1 MGDIN
6 EVISVDAGPGVAGL
20 REFTDALEQASSK
33 WAEFQAKM
41 SGGLGGS
48 GADKLAASMD
58 AAAAKIGEAAD
69 KAAAS
74 LERIGEASSGAAGGV
89 ERMGEAAAGAG
100 GSLDETAAGADA
112 AAAASDR
119 LAASADEAAGAL
131 DRQAVSGKAAGD
143 SAEGSAA
150 ASEGFGKTAKV
161 AFLGLA
167 VAAGYGIDKAMKYQS
182 EMLLLHTQAGVS
194 SQDTA
199 KMSQGVLQISTQT
212 GHSLDAVAE
221 SAYHVASNMESMK
234 GASPAKMLAAVKIAA
249 EGASVGHSNLVD
261 TTTALTSVCSPT
273 WTGPLAI
280 SAPRP

>member
-100 GSLDETAAGADA
+100 GSLDEAAAGADA

-131 DRQAVSGKAAGD
+131 DRHPRLKIIIGHMG
-143 SAEGSAA
+143 
-150 ASEGFGKTAKV
+150 
-161 AFLGLA
+161 
-167 VAAGYGIDKAMKYQS
+167 
-182 EMLLLHTQAGVS
+182 EMLPVMLDRIDADRVRRYAG
-194 SQDTA
+194 QDSETIEA
-199 KMSQGVLQISTQT
+199 YDLMVPDPE
-212 GHSLDAVAE
+212 SLE
-221 SAYHVASNMESMK
+221 QFRT
-234 GASPAKMLAAVKIAA
+234 I
-249 EGASVGHSNLVD
+249 
-261 TTTALTSVCSPT
+261 TTSE
-273 WTGPLAI
+273 
-280 SAPRP
+280 APRMSIYHIEHPG